1 MLSLDVYTHA
11 VQRIMN
17 LNSEL
22 IIQMQMTCGLCS
34 SQLHAEMRRRAKD
47 QESRSRNHACKDHA
61 CRSHGYKSQGP
72 IPHMCLHRHA
82 RAKYIPIHAE
92 PGTKSHARSKS
103 QGTRA
108 KDQEPKTKS
117 HKDYMSQGPC
127 RSHAMDQ
134 EPRTKS
140 QGPRDQPTIL
150 RYSGQH
156 PTDSLKQIL
165 ITQKMHALN
174 IFFAKIPKFG
184 RLHVLR
190 L

>member
-72 IPHMCLHRHA
+72 IPHMCMHA
-82 RAKYIPIHAE
+82 PCKNQIYPSMQSQELRAMQAPRAKE
-92 PGTKSHARSKS
+92 
-103 QGTRA
+103 
-108 KDQEPKTKS
+108 QEPKTKS
-117 HKDYMSQGPC
+117 QRPRVTRTMSQGGSNIAGCP
-127 RSHAMDQ
+127 Q
-134 EPRTKS
+134 
-140 QGPRDQPTIL
+140 
-150 RYSGQH
+150 
-156 PTDSLKQIL
+156 QI
-165 ITQKMHALN
+165 
-174 IFFAKIPKFG
+174 FSSRF
-184 RLHVLR
+184 
-190 L
+190 

>member
-72 IPHMCLHRHA
+72 IPHMCLHHHA
-82 RAKYIPIHAE
+82 RAKYTHPCRARNQE
-92 PGTKSHARSKS
+92 PCKVQEPRNKS
-103 QGTRA
+103 QRPRA
-108 KDQEPKTKS
+108 KDQES
-117 HKDYMSQGPC
+117 QDMSQGPC

-150 RYSGQH
+150 QYSGQP
-156 PTDSLKQIL
+156 PTDFLKQIL
-165 ITQKMHALN
+165 ITQKMHAL
-174 IFFAKIPKFG
+174 
-184 RLHVLR
+184 
-190 L
+190 

>member
-1 MLSLDVYTHA
+1 MP
-11 VQRIMN
+11 
-17 LNSEL
+17 
-22 IIQMQMTCGLCS
+22 
-34 SQLHAEMRRRAKD
+34 
-47 QESRSRNHACKDHA
+47 AC
-61 CRSHGYKSQGP
+61 SQGP
-72 IPHMCLHRHA
+72 RVE
-82 RAKYIPIHAE
+82 KHAE
-92 PGTKSHARSKS
+92 AIDQEPRTKSHIQYKLRALQMQGRMQSQGPRAKQQKARTKS
-103 QGTRA
+103 QRPRVTR
-108 KDQEPKTKS
+108 T
-117 HKDYMSQGPC
+117 MSQGPC